1 MWDIVAEI
9 VKLCTYPAPRN
20 PFAIDFEYF
29 NMLPLSEQVLATAA
43 MVNLLQKILIHTP
56 DQKVYA
62 GQGRCF
68 LIMKTCP
75 CNKQIVFA
83 LKIENFQLKTLDI
96 FLILAQNIGC
106 GYTLELPQ

>member
-1 MWDIVAEI
+1 MWDVVAEI

-20 PFAIDFEYF
+20 PFAIDFDYF

-62 GQGRCF
+62 GQGQYIDCSDMSLVVR
-68 LIMKTCP
+68 KP
-75 CNKQIVFA
+75 VFGVSD
-83 LKIENFQLKTLDI
+83 LDRHEP
-96 FLILAQNIGC
+96 GC
-106 GYTLELPQ
+106 IATEDG